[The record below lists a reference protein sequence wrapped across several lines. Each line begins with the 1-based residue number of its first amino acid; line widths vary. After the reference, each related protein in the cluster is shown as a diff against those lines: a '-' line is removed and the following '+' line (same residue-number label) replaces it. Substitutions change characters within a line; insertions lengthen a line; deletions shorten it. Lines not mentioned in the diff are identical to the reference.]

1 MMKKSILKR
10 TAAVCAA
17 AALLTFGGLTVSAAA
32 EDTTAPA
39 TVTETVDMLP
49 TDNTV
54 VTVPITGGEQDDY
67 DIVTLDTGNSS
78 EKQEKNWGKII
89 LIAVI
94 ISIIG
99 TGLIVYFIYRGYK
112 YNGMT
117 EPYEFKNKAPLELK
131 DREDALID
139 VHVTTRRIERNNNN

>member
-39 TVTETVDMLP
+39 IVTETADMLP

-54 VTVPITGGEQDDY
+54 VTVPVTGGEQDDY
-67 DIVTLDTGNSS
+67 DIVTLDTGSS
-78 EKQEKNWGKII
+78 SDKQEKNWGKII

-117 EPYEFKNKAPLELK
+117 EPYEYKNKAGLDLAV
-131 DREDALID
+131 REDNLVD
-139 VHVTTRRIERNNNN
+139 VHVTSVHINRDHS

>member
-17 AALLTFGGLTVSAAA
+17 ATLLTFGGLTVSAAA
-32 EDTTAPA
+32 KDTTAPA
-39 TVTETVDMLP
+39 IVTETVDMLP
-49 TDNTV
+49 ADNTV
-54 VTVPITGGEQDDY
+54 VTVPVTGGEQDDY
-67 DIVTLDTGNSS
+67 DIVTLDTGSS
-78 EKQEKNWGKII
+78 SDKQEKNWGKII

>member
-1 MMKKSILKR
+1 M
-10 TAAVCAA
+10 
-17 AALLTFGGLTVSAAA
+17 
-32 EDTTAPA
+32 
-39 TVTETVDMLP
+39 
-49 TDNTV
+49 
-54 VTVPITGGEQDDY
+54 Y
-67 DIVTLDTGNSS
+67 
-78 EKQEKNWGKII
+78 
-89 LIAVI
+89 I

>member
-32 EDTTAPA
+32 EDTIVPA
-39 TVTETVDMLP
+39 TVTENVDVLP
-49 TDNTV
+49 ADSTV
-54 VTVPITGGEQDDY
+54 VTVPVTGGDRDDY
-67 DIVTLDTGNSS
+67 DIAMLDTGSS
-78 EKQEKNWGKII
+78 SKKEEHNWVKII
-89 LIAVI
+89 LIALAV
-94 ISIIG
+94 SVIG

>member
-10 TAAVCAA
+10 TAAVCA

-39 TVTETVDMLP
+39 IVTETADMLP

-54 VTVPITGGEQDDY
+54 VTVPVTGGEQDDY
-67 DIVTLDTGNSS
+67 DIVTLDTGSS
-78 EKQEKNWGKII
+78 SDKQEKNWGKII